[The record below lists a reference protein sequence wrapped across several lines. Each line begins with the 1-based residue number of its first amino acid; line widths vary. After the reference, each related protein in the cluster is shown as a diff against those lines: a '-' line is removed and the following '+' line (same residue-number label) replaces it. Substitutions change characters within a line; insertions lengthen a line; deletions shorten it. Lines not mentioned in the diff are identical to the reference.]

1 MDIEGRHSELRKRL
15 DVLGFGHPLPLS
27 AIGIVSAILDDLI
40 QTSEKLKNA
49 NHKIELLHQEKVAW
63 ELGVEPYKCDNSRLL
78 AECNDLHLELIKQQD
93 KHILANTELRSRV
106 RSLQAE
112 KKQLEEKCLQA
123 ECKIRDLQTGASE
136 SVKSRKD
143 STNKQRKP
151 FISTVRA
158 GTFYQPPKCCEQGMQ
173 QSGALAQTC
182 RCPCNQLKQVD
193 VLHEVERLRV
203 ETQNQQGV
211 IDALK
216 NQVNSRDREIQRLG
230 TLFAGGRPAAALAK
244 DCCYRDVN
252 ELGHDVSTLQQEKLS
267 LQQELHEVQQTQ
279 ERTVRKLSRLSEKN
293 QQLEKELREFENVA
307 MKVESEANL
316 NIIERDRKNSDLQIK
331 LQQSQLRVREL
342 ESLLELCS
350 GANKIQNLSDSSVS
364 SSACPSDVTL
374 QNALKQSTEE
384 KRQLYRQL
392 NDLKDRE
399 QTLLS
404 DFEKVKTKYT
414 KLKQKYAGLD
424 QAQGHQHH
432 GKNMVTSSAESQVEI
447 QSLKYRC
454 NDLEEKLHHMK
465 QERDRYSS
473 DAERQ
478 HSVVTLLKR
487 ESLEKDHELAEL
499 KNELHSQ
506 RKLNRPIT
514 ASSSGAGRLKT
525 ADSIGSGQSTLSVQA
540 AIHRIERERDVA
552 KSEIRELTQERDTLR
567 EKLKQSTRNQQGEQ
581 TKHDKLVAE
590 YSVQIE
596 KLEAEK
602 RNLHGEQAAIQMKA
616 KLLKE
621 ENRELQNRVKEIED
635 SYSKLKLSYSHLKIL
650 QEQSETALMQYQN
663 RLLCTETQLGTTESK
678 LLHAG
683 SSAENAQQAVGSLK
697 GEINVLKTSNAALVR
712 EKDKLLMELDKKTE
726 CLYAAEAELSDLKTR
741 RKDLQSTI
749 DKMQRKLDNVSTDNI
764 HKESTLRS
772 VSTET
777 DTLKKQ
783 MAALKRKNDNAS
795 TENGRLSNELTD
807 ALAELTL
814 TKRQLK
820 DSQQEVE
827 RMKTQLR
834 EYVQEMQRAEELLS
848 EKERE
853 REQMLE
859 RYRSLSEGV
868 NVLETSNHTL
878 EAETSEARKLLQEA
892 EERIATMVELMN
904 EREQNIRECEHQ
916 INELS
921 ANLAAAQS
929 ELDAMRQ
936 ENNSLAMDL
945 EATKE
950 LCNKLDLQKD
960 KLQAELEEH
969 SNIREQLA
977 REKGTLQ
984 KELTLTR
991 TGDRAAVDG
1000 LQELLTA
1007 SRTEVEQHRIAL
1019 ANQQQETDKLR
1030 TEVDSLRRR
1039 LTEEQETAR
1048 RSAALAGEYSV
1059 QVQELRRRITDERFA
1074 QIRSRAG
1081 ESAERED
1088 IEDDDDDC
1096 NRYSTM

>member
-1 MDIEGRHSELRKRL
+1 
-15 DVLGFGHPLPLS
+15 
-27 AIGIVSAILDDLI
+27 
-40 QTSEKLKNA
+40 
-49 NHKIELLHQEKVAW
+49 
-63 ELGVEPYKCDNSRLL
+63 
-78 AECNDLHLELIKQQD
+78 
-93 KHILANTELRSRV
+93 
-106 RSLQAE
+106 
-112 KKQLEEKCLQA
+112 
-123 ECKIRDLQTGASE
+123 
-136 SVKSRKD
+136 
-143 STNKQRKP
+143 
-151 FISTVRA
+151 
-158 GTFYQPPKCCEQGMQ
+158 
-173 QSGALAQTC
+173 
-182 RCPCNQLKQVD
+182 
-193 VLHEVERLRV
+193 
-203 ETQNQQGV
+203 
-211 IDALK
+211 
-216 NQVNSRDREIQRLG
+216 
-230 TLFAGGRPAAALAK
+230 
-244 DCCYRDVN
+244 
-252 ELGHDVSTLQQEKLS
+252 
-267 LQQELHEVQQTQ
+267 
-279 ERTVRKLSRLSEKN
+279 
-293 QQLEKELREFENVA
+293 

-316 NIIERDRKNSDLQIK
+316 NIIECDRKNSDLQVK

-350 GANKIQNLSDSSVS
+350 GARKTHNLSDSSVS

-384 KRQLYRQL
+384 KRQLYKQL

-399 QTLLS
+399 QTLLA

-414 KLKQKYAGLD
+414 KLKQKYAVLD
-424 QAQGHQHH
+424 EAQHQHH
-432 GKNMVTSSAESQVEI
+432 AQNLVTSSAESQVEL

-454 NDLEEKLHHMK
+454 NDLEEKLQHMK
-465 QERDRYSS
+465 KERDRYSS

-478 HSVVTLLKR
+478 HSVVTQLKR
-487 ESLEKDHELAEL
+487 ESLAKDHELSEL

-514 ASSSGAGRLKT
+514 ASTSGAGRLKT
-525 ADSIGSGQSTLSVQA
+525 ADSIGSVQSSLSVQA
-540 AIHRIERERDVA
+540 AITRVERERDVA
-552 KSEIRELTQERDTLR
+552 KSEVRQLIQERDALY
-567 EKLKQSTRNQQGEQ
+567 EKLKLSARNQQGEQ
-581 TKHDKLVAE
+581 TKHENLVAE
-590 YSVQIE
+590 YSSQIE

-602 RNLHGEQAAIQMKA
+602 RNLHSGQAGAQMKV

-621 ENRELQNRVKEIED
+621 ENRELQNRVKELED

-683 SSAENAQQAVGSLK
+683 SNVEDAQQTVSTLK
-697 GEINVLKTSNAALVR
+697 GEINLLKTSNASLVR

-892 EERIATMVELMN
+892 EERITTMVELMN

-929 ELDAMRQ
+929 ELDALRQ

-984 KELTLTR
+984 KQLTLTR

-1019 ANQQQETDKLR
+1019 ANQQQETEKLR
-1030 TEVDSLRRR
+1030 TEVDTLRRR

-1048 RSAALAGEYSV
+1048 RSEALASEYSV

-1081 ESAERED
+1081 ESTERED
-1088 IEDDDDDC
+1088 IEDDEDDC